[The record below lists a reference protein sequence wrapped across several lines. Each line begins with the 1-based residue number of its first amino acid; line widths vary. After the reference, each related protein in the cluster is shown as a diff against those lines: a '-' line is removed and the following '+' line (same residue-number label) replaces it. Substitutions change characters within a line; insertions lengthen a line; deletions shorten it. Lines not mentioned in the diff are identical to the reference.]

1 MADLRIGNFLG
12 GVGNPVKSA
21 GGAMPEGGGGFGEL
35 IRDALKSTA
44 DASHKAEQISGMAA
58 MGKADVTDIVTAV
71 TNAEVALDTVVSVRD
86 KVINAYQEI
95 MRMPI

>member
-1 MADLRIGNFLG
+1 MVDLKVGNFLG
-12 GVGNPVKSA
+12 SIPAPVKSS
-21 GGAMPEGGGGFGEL
+21 GGATPEGNGFGDLLRESL
-35 IRDALKSTA
+35 QGVA
-44 DASHKAEQISGMAA
+44 DASRQAEQVSAKAA

-71 TNAEVALDTVVSVRD
+71 TNAEMALDTVVSVRD